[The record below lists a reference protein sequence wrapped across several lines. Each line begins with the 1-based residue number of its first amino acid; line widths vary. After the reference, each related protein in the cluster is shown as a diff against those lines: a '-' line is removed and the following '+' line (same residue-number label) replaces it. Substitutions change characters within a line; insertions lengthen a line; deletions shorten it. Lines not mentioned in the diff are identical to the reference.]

1 MTKKVLKFGG
11 TSVGSIQRIVHAA
24 KIIKKE
30 YDSGN
35 QILVVVSAMAGTTN
49 NLAAHSKSISKK
61 FSKRESGK
69 IKSKRESDEIKSKRK
84 SGERKNGHLRLKMR
98 L

>member
-30 YDSGN
+30 YESGN
-35 QILVVVSAMAGTTN
+35 KILVVVYDYIRAQIPKN
-49 NLAAHSKSISKK
+49 N
-61 FSKRESGK
+61 
-69 IKSKRESDEIKSKRK
+69 
-84 SGERKNGHLRLKMR
+84 RLKHSR
-98 L
+98 YTPII